1 MAKRSNRAAA
11 TAAAPAPATAATN
24 NSPVLVFNP
33 PAKWVG
39 VKATALA
46 NTGSNRGKWLNAMQQ
61 LAGQPQAAVIATLA
75 ANMPAQAKAGSKHA
89 YTVGMWLGW
98 AAKVN
103 IISWQ

>member
-1 MAKRSNRAAA
+1 MAKRNTKAAAAA
-11 TAAAPAPATAATN
+11 TNAPAAAATN
-24 NSPVLVFNP
+24 APVLVFNP

-39 VKATALA
+39 VKANALA

-61 LAGQPQAAVIATLA
+61 LAGQPMPAVQAHLA